1 MCEQKVVF
9 RNLGLID
16 YEEAWDYQEKLFDQ
30 MVVAKQKNKE
40 TGKHKPSENYL
51 LFCEHPHVYTLG
63 KSGKDSNLLINE
75 EMLRSKGAALYR
87 TDRGGDITY
96 HGPGQL
102 VGYPI
107 LDLDAFRLS
116 VKNYIFNLEEVI
128 IRSLREFGL
137 ETGWLKGAAGVW
149 LDAGDPL
156 KERKICSIGVR
167 TSHMVSMHGFALNVN
182 TNLDYFD
189 YIIPCGIKGKSVTSL
204 QKELGRKIDMQEVHE
219 IVQQQFREV
228 FKLEI
233 IL

>member
-16 YEEAWDYQEKLFDQ
+16 YEKAWDYQEKLFDQ

-75 EMLRSKGAALYR
+75 EILRSKGAALYR